1 MDLQLSHTL
10 QKQNPGP
17 WLAQKETIVVQLF
30 SVVTVC
36 FNDAEALAPTIRSVV
51 GQTFSDF
58 QYVIQ
63 DGGSTD
69 DTAGLVKSFG
79 DWIDVFTSE
88 PDGGIYPAMNRAV
101 QQCTGAYTLFINAAD
116 MLAGPDVLA
125 ELAGQLVEGDDI
137 VTGQSI
143 AVETGKPHPFRAP
156 DMFWGGMTFDHQA
169 AVVRTALLKQYPY
182 DETLRISA
190 DFDFFCRMRRLG
202 ASFRSIPLAICRK
215 SYTTGAS
222 ASFIVRF
229 RERYGVAIRNFGSA
243 YPVEETL
250 TRELVQH
257 MVKYFDAAHLEAHMK
272 TLKVDALL
280 KLYDELES
288 LTAARQ
294 KRA

>member
-1 MDLQLSHTL
+1 MQT
-10 QKQNPGP
+10 
-17 WLAQKETIVVQLF
+17 F
-30 SVVTVC
+30 SIVTVC
-36 FNDAEALAPTIRSVV
+36 FNDAEALAPTIRSIV
-51 GQTFSDF
+51 GQSFSDF

-63 DGGSTD
+63 DGGSSD
-69 DTAGLVKSFG
+69 DTAGVVKSFG
-79 DWIDVFTSE
+79 DWVDVFTSE

-101 QQCTGAYTLFINAAD
+101 QRCTGTYTLFINAAD

-125 ELAGQLVEGDDI
+125 DLAGQLAAGDDI

-143 AVETGKPHPFRAP
+143 AVETGRPHPFRAP

-169 AVVRTALLKQYPY
+169 AVVRTDLLKQFPY
-182 DETLRISA
+182 DEALRISA
-190 DFDFFCRMRRLG
+190 DFDFFCRMRLRG

-215 SYTTGAS
+215 PYAMGAS

-229 RERYGVAIRNFGSA
+229 RERYGVAMRHFGDA

-257 MVKYFDAAHLEAHMK
+257 MVKTFDAAHLKAHME

-280 KLYDELES
+280 KLHDELES
-288 LTAARQ
+288 LTAVRQ